1 MDNREVKG
9 ALGTIAFD
17 GKWITITKK
26 GLGFRPAP
34 VRIRA
39 ADVISTRL
47 KRGNRFNNGYVQF
60 LLSGSSAAGEHQG
73 LNVVHR
79 PSYEDPHSLSFR
91 YKANDAMEKLVA
103 AVEQARG

>member
-1 MDNREVKG
+1 MEVTG
-9 ALGTIAFD
+9 VLGTISFD
-17 GKWITITKK
+17 GEWITITKK

-39 ADVISTRL
+39 ADVISTRF
-47 KRGNRFNNGYVQF
+47 KRGNQFINGYVQF
-60 LLSGSSAAGEHQG
+60 LLAGSGAAGEHQG
-73 LNVVHR
+73 LKMGSR

-91 YKANDAMEKLVA
+91 YKNNDAVEKLVA